1 VSTVAAEE
9 PITITWAFYYFRR
22 HIDKETKDC
31 IQYIRTYPEMGLT
44 FNEIVSSAGAG
55 ICCTKCLA
63 CGTNIFGDQAL
74 GGIVVI
80 ASTHLV
86 MDAMMRFMSPMCK
99 ICAYK
104 DLDIIATK
112 CLEYMTSD
120 LFKNATVTVKP

>member
-1 VSTVAAEE
+1 MSTMAAEK
-9 PITITWAFYYFRR
+9 PIDITWAFYYFRR

-44 FNEIVSSAGAG
+44 FNEIVASAGAG

-63 CGTNIFGDQAL
+63 CGSNIFGDQAL

-80 ASTHLV
+80 SSV
-86 MDAMMRFMSPMCK
+86 KFEGDAMYRFMSPMCK
-99 ICAYK
+99 TCAHK

-120 LFKNATVTVKP
+120 LFAGATVTVKP